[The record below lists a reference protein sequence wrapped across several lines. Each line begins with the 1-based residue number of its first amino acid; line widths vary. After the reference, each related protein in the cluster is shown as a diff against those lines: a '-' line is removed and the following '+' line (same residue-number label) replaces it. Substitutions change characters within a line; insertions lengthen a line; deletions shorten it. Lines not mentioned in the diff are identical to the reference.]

1 MAGLV
6 AGFPLL
12 PRGSLEGAGFL
23 SRAGSGNS
31 TRIFVKVGR
40 FVSLWVS

>member
-6 AGFPLL
+6 AGFLLL

-23 SRAGSGNS
+23 SRAGPWEQFLESS
-31 TRIFVKVGR
+31 
-40 FVSLWVS
+40 